1 MNQESSGKRRHVP
14 MRGCGVTAAQRA
26 FTSASVGSNPSSPI
40 ELPRDQG
47 VSGSTL
53 GSYPSR

>member
-1 MNQESSGKRRHVP
+1 MNQELQDKRRHVP
-14 MRGCGVTAAQRA
+14 TRGRGVTAAQRA
-26 FTSASVGSNPSSPI
+26 FTSFSGGSNPPGPI